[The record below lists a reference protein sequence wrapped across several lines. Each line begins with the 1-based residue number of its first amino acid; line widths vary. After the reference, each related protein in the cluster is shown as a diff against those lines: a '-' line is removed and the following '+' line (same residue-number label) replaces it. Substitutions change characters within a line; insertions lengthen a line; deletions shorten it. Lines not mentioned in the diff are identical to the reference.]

1 MKVVITGSSGL
12 IGTALVESL
21 RGDGHDVVRLVRRD
35 PAAPDEAR
43 WDPAAGVVD
52 DAALTGADAVVNLA
66 GAGIGDK
73 RWTPAYKAEVRNS
86 RIDATT
92 TIATAV
98 ARHGVGVLVSGSAVG
113 WYGDRGDDVLT
124 ESEPSGTGFLAD
136 LVRDWEAATEPAAQ
150 AGARVVRIRTGIV
163 LSPDGGA
170 LAQMLPIFKAG
181 LGGRLGS
188 GRQWFPWISLADE
201 IAAIRFVLDTDAV
214 SGSLNLSAPQPVTNR
229 ELTAAL
235 GRALHRP
242 AVAFVPR
249 VALRIGLGEFADEGL
264 LVSQRAVPAALLD
277 AGFAFGDQTL
287 DAALGRIL

>member
-287 DAALGRIL
+287 DAALGRML

>member
-201 IAAIRFVLDTDAV
+201 IAAIRFVLDTGSV

-287 DAALGRIL
+287 DAALGRML